1 MKLNGKE
8 YLFHVGQQLDTNGR
22 KKDLII
28 REGKVGIW
36 KDLQVHEDSDTDEV
50 YYEVVV
56 NRKVTSLVLETVNG
70 KQTATAQELN
80 RSIPVSVDAHPC
92 HAHGHAQSLVCLH
105 HEYLPPA
112 LRSREL
118 FLLEGD

>member
-8 YLFHVGQQLDTNGR
+8 YIFHAGQYLDTNGR

-36 KDLQVHEDSDTDEV
+36 KDLQVREDPDTDEV

-56 NRKVTSLVLETVNG
+56 IRKVTSLVLETVNG
-70 KQTATAQELN
+70 KQPATA
-80 RSIPVSVDAHPC
+80 
-92 HAHGHAQSLVCLH
+92 
-105 HEYLPPA
+105 
-112 LRSREL
+112 
-118 FLLEGD
+118 

>member
-8 YLFHVGQQLDTNGR
+8 YIFHAGQCLDTNGR

-28 REGKVGIW
+28 REGKAGIW
-36 KDLQVHEDSDTDEV
+36 KDLQVHEDPDTDEV

-70 KQTATAQELN
+70 KQTATA
-80 RSIPVSVDAHPC
+80 
-92 HAHGHAQSLVCLH
+92 
-105 HEYLPPA
+105 
-112 LRSREL
+112 
-118 FLLEGD
+118 

>member
-8 YLFHVGQQLDTNGR
+8 YIFHAGQYLDTNGS

-28 REGKVGIW
+28 REGKAGIW

-56 NRKVTSLVLETVNG
+56 NRKVASLVLETVNG
-70 KQTATAQELN
+70 KQTATA
-80 RSIPVSVDAHPC
+80 
-92 HAHGHAQSLVCLH
+92 
-105 HEYLPPA
+105 
-112 LRSREL
+112 
-118 FLLEGD
+118 

>member
-8 YLFHVGQQLDTNGR
+8 YLFHAGQYLDTNGR

-50 YYEVVV
+50 Y
-56 NRKVTSLVLETVNG
+56 
-70 KQTATAQELN
+70 
-80 RSIPVSVDAHPC
+80 
-92 HAHGHAQSLVCLH
+92 
-105 HEYLPPA
+105 
-112 LRSREL
+112 
-118 FLLEGD
+118 